1 MEIRR
6 SMMLTM
12 AAMALGVVACGVVA
26 CGDEPDQ
33 PAPIQETSHQSNG
46 VNDPKNTGVP
56 ATNPNPTTPTAI
68 APNQP
73 AANPNTTPSTPAT
86 ATNNSP
92 PKPTVLAGDNLKLR
106 MEAIRGHMPGD
117 IRTATRKGEPV
128 QGFFSGLAFNEVAE
142 GHPCVKAD
150 YVSTST
156 TIVNAPGEKDFHG
169 KDVVLHYDQSATLM
183 AVFAGVGRNK
193 LFTEIDTKYSLDG
206 WIRTR
211 KEILSGRMDNNT
223 LEDDGTA
230 AIVPDGTMLKFTK
243 GNENAYVMAYGE
255 LVLFATEV
263 NGVNTVG
270 NPAQG
275 IDLGSQLITVYTT
288 RDLTG
293 MGK

>member
-6 SMMLTM
+6 IMKVWM
-12 AAMALGVVACGVVA
+12 AAIAMGVMACGA
-26 CGDEPDQ
+26 IGCGDKPDQ
-33 PAPIQETSHQSNG
+33 TAPIQEVAHQIDGSST
-46 VNDPKNTGVP
+46 PKTTGAPV
-56 ATNPNPTTPTAI
+56 TNPNLSVTPGTA
-68 APNQP
+68 ANQP
-73 AANPNTTPSTPAT
+73 AANPSITPTTPAT
-86 ATNNSP
+86 TADNSP
-92 PKPTVLAGDNLKLR
+92 AKPTVLAGDILKLR

-128 QGFFSGLAFNEVAE
+128 QGFFSGLAFTEVAD

-156 TIVNAPGEKDFHG
+156 TIVSAPGEKDFHG
-169 KDVVLHYDQSATLM
+169 KDVVLHYDQTATVI
-183 AVFAGVGRNK
+183 AVLAGVGRNK
-193 LFTEIDTKYSLDG
+193 LFIEIDTKYSLDG

-263 NGVNTVG
+263 NGLNTVG